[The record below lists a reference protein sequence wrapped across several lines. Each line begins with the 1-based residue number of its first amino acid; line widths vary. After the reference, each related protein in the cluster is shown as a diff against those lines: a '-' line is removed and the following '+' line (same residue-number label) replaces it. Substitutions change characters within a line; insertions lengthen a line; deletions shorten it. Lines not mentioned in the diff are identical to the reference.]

1 MPDSQV
7 HAQGSSGRVKLSV
20 WTKWVAPAAIP
31 LAVVANLLRPPSE
44 EDIEAEVKSLQLVM
58 PGAQLFS
65 EKGGSPPCYRAYGSL
80 EQEPLGLC
88 FTTKDVVPHI
98 VGYAGPVKLMVGM
111 DTSGVITGVAILAHN
126 ETPSYVTRI
135 YEPWFTGQ
143 FKGKPLSDPFELG
156 KDVDGITRATVTVEA
171 IASSI
176 REGTRKVGK
185 DVLGLEIPGTPSAS
199 GVPWAD
205 VMLLA
210 GVLGFAAIGFLTRRR
225 AWRWVSLL
233 LAVAILGFLKNSFL
247 SAVSLSNSLLLRFPP
262 PRSSLSWWFLLGVAG
277 VTSVLFGRFYCGWLC
292 PFGAIEEFLGKFKRP
307 KLVLSRQ
314 GDRGARALKYWILWF
329 ILILSLLMAS
339 SRLASYEPFA
349 TVFGLSGGFVNWGL
363 VAVVLAG
370 ALVIFRFWC
379 RYFCPVGAVLAIISR
394 ASVFKLKAKEKC
406 RGCRVCGD
414 VCPVKAISR
423 REDLVRVN
431 PAECIQC
438 NECLIS
444 CPAGVLVRGR

>member
-1 MPDSQV
+1 M
-7 HAQGSSGRVKLSV
+7 KLSI

-31 LAVVANLLRPPSE
+31 LAMAANLLRPPPE
-44 EDIEAEVKSLQLVM
+44 EDIEAEVRSLKAVM

-65 EKGGSPPCYRAYGSL
+65 EKAGSPPCYRAYGPL

-98 VGYAGPVKLMVGM
+98 VGYAGPLKLMVGM

-126 ETPSYVTRI
+126 ETPSYVARI
-135 YEPWFTGQ
+135 YEPWFTRQ

-176 REGTRKVGK
+176 REGARKVGK
-185 DVLGLEIPGTPSAS
+185 DVLGLQIPGAPSAK
-199 GVPWAD
+199 GVSWTD
-205 VMLLA
+205 LMLLA
-210 GVLGFAAIGFLTRRR
+210 GVLGFATVGFLTRRR
-225 AWRWVSLL
+225 AFRWVTLL

-262 PRSSLSWWFLLGVAG
+262 LRSSLLWWVLLGVAG
-277 VTSVLFGRFYCGWLC
+277 LTSALFGRFYCGWLC
-292 PFGAIEEFLGKFKRP
+292 PFGAIEEFVGKFKRP
-307 KLVLSRQ
+307 KLVLSTP
-314 GDRGARALKYWILWF
+314 GDRSARTLKYWILWF
-329 ILILSLLMAS
+329 ILILSLVMAS

-349 TVFGLSGGFVNWGL
+349 TVFGLSGGLVSWAL
-363 VAVVLAG
+363 VAVVFVG

-379 RYFCPVGAVLAIISR
+379 RYFCPVGAVLALVSR
-394 ASVFKLKAKEKC
+394 VSVFKLKAREKC

-423 REDLVRVN
+423 REELVRVN

-438 NECLIS
+438 NECLVA
-444 CPAGVLVRGR
+444 CPSGILARGR